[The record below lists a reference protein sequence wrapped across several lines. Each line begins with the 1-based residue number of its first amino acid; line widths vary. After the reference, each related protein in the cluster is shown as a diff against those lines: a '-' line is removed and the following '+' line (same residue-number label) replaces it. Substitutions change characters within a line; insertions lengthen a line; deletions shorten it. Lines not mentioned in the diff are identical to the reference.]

1 MIRFEWLPVHK
12 MRKKFD
18 VSNLAFVY
26 LKWLDRSVA
35 EWLACYTQAQ
45 KGPIWPIFEIWGLL
59 YAHPITGPYPAH
71 WSRPSVVSIRFDAKF
86 RPDRFSLS
94 LWRGENPV
102 KIPHWRIVFQGPLYR
117 CATTDTLVADHCD
130 SHNQACITTEIW
142 PNLKF
147 LRGGLL
153 YRVSNMAKSA
163 TTEANLQSTPI
174 HTKFCP
180 SIYSVA
186 PERRILRHFQ
196 FWHPA
201 VMAPISGIQRQS
213 WTWVHIQTSRI
224 HATTSKTVPSSNA
237 LWAKSFSQSLIAI
250 QERDRSTHP
259 YLTNKNST
267 FSPPP
272 RRNAMSNPTKLGMVI
287 ENLQHVPT
295 AVPLK
300 RSGVPR
306 RPIVLPKRPFT
317 DRSRPTDFYYY

>member
-1 MIRFEWLPVHK
+1 MFE
-12 MRKKFD
+12 
-18 VSNLAFVY
+18 
-26 LKWLDRSVA
+26 
-35 EWLACYTQAQ
+35 
-45 KGPIWPIFEIWGLL
+45 
-59 YAHPITGPYPAH
+59 
-71 WSRPSVVSIRFDAKF
+71 
-86 RPDRFSLS
+86 
-94 LWRGENPV
+94 
-102 KIPHWRIVFQGPLYR
+102 GPLYR
-117 CATTDTLVADHCD
+117 CATTATVVADHCD
-130 SHNQACITTEIW
+130 SHNQACITAEIW

-153 YRVSNMAKSA
+153 YHVSNMAKSA

-196 FWHPA
+196 FRHPA

-272 RRNAMSNPTKLGMVI
+272 RRNAKSNPTKLGMVI

-317 DRSRPTDFYYY
+317 DRSTDFYYY